1 MKAHCLGLFIS
12 FPLRWPKRMHAYR
25 SRVIDF
31 TLLFPIALYTSSI
44 HENFMNNQFLG
55 CPKYLLTSIQ
65 ETHTFV
71 VQLKNEANLVESI
84 IMGKLKLDL

>member
-1 MKAHCLGLFIS
+1 
-12 FPLRWPKRMHAYR
+12 
-25 SRVIDF
+25 
-31 TLLFPIALYTSSI
+31 
-44 HENFMNNQFLG
+44 MNNQFLG